1 MGDEWP
7 WAPPEYTTW
16 QDVFT
21 EMNSLGRSQND
32 CAIFAA
38 IAEAESSFDLTVLNN
53 TPATGDY
60 SVGAFQINYNG
71 SLYAGRA
78 AEFGTP
84 EQLALGGLTK
94 QCLAANAIGASSFTP
109 WSTFNSGA
117 YIQYLHGAVPP
128 GGGGGAGG
136 TPPQIQ
142 DGSTGP
148 YVITLQQDL
157 NVLGYG
163 LAVDGDFGPL
173 TLAAVE
179 AFQRSQG
186 IGVDGIVGP
195 ITWQHLANAVAT
207 AEGGASPGPTTIP
220 GGSVPPSEP
229 PGNAD
234 PATVGEWSNLV
245 YVGGPELGS
254 TLSNVAAYANAI
266 GGFQ

>member
-38 IAEAESSFDLTVLNN
+38 IAEAEASFDLTVLNN
-53 TPATGDY
+53 TPSTGDY
-60 SVGAFQINYNG
+60 SVGTFQINYNG
-71 SLYAGRA
+71 SLYAERA
-78 AEFGTP
+78 AKYGTP
-84 EQLALGGLTK
+84 QQLATGGLTK
-94 QCLAANAIGASSFTP
+94 QCLAANDIGAYSFTP

-117 YIQYLHGAVPP
+117 YIQYLHGGVPP
-128 GGGGGAGG
+128 GGGGGTGG
-136 TPPQIQ
+136 APPTIRE
-142 DGSTGP
+142 GSTGP

-173 TLAAVE
+173 TNNAVL

-195 ITWQHLANAVAT
+195 ITWQHLNDAVAT
-207 AEGGASPGPTTIP
+207 AQGGGSPGPTTIP
-220 GGSVPPSEP
+220 PGSTPPSEP

-234 PATVGEWSNLV
+234 PTTVQAWSDMVEGL
-245 YVGGPELGS
+245 GPAYNAG
-254 TLSNVAAYANAI
+254 LSGIYQYTQAI
-266 GGFQ
+266 GGIS